1 MKHMRIFKALS
12 GPIALALCMFA
23 SVTARADRYQVVQLN
38 SDRPIPYGIDD
49 SGDVVLEDF
58 TVNCGGHN
66 PCFDTYVSGQL
77 VDVSSTAPLLAYDN
91 GTPCSISG
99 AIVGPD
105 LTPRCNNGRE
115 LFTAPEISG
124 PGQLLTGTPTDLV
137 QISTENGI
145 DGLINS
151 LGDVVA
157 IDGAHGYTYEYLDIT
172 SRVGVTPE
180 PSTLALLGSGIFGIA
195 AMMRRRLLSQ

>member
-1 MKHMRIFKALS
+1 MKLMRIFKLLS
-12 GPIALALCMFA
+12 VPIALTLCIFA
-23 SVTARADRYQVVQLN
+23 SVTARADTYQVFKLN

-91 GTPCSISG
+91 GTPCSVPG
-99 AIVGPD
+99 AIVGSG

-115 LFTAPEISG
+115 LFTTNGFGGNPE
-124 PGQLLTGTPTDLV
+124 LLTGTPTDLV
-137 QISTENGI
+137 QISTEAGL

-157 IDGAHGYTYEYLDIT
+157 IDGAQGYTYEYLDIT

-180 PSTLALLGSGIFGIA
+180 PSTLALFGAGILGA
-195 AMMRRRLLSQ
+195 AGMLRRRLFAQ

>member
-1 MKHMRIFKALS
+1 MKHVSIFKALS
-12 GPIALALCMFA
+12 VPVALALCIFT
-23 SVTARADRYQVVQLN
+23 SVTARADTYQVFQLN

-91 GTPCSISG
+91 GTPCSIPG
-99 AIVGPD
+99 AVVGPGV
-105 LTPRCNNGRE
+105 TPRCNNGRE

-124 PGQLLTGTPTDLV
+124 PGRLLTGTPTDLV
-137 QISTENGI
+137 QISDEEGI
-145 DGLINS
+145 FGLINS

-157 IDGAHGYTYEYLDIT
+157 VNGAQGYTYEYLDVT

-180 PSTLALLGSGIFGIA
+180 PSTLALLGSGMFGIA
-195 AMMRRRLLSQ
+195 AMMRRKLLSI